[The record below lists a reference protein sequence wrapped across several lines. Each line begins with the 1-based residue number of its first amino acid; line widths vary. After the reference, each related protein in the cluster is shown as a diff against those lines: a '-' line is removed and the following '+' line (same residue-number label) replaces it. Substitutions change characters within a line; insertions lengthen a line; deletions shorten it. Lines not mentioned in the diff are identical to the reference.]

1 MEAFKLF
8 PLYFLN
14 VLILIKLLLM
24 KYKNKIIVLSIINIF
39 FLFKEIYSADFE
51 TGVYGSFSSGNL
63 NIFDAG
69 ANFLV
74 KSDFNKKISGKFYSE
89 YSYNKALY
97 NGKGDH
103 LFISQY
109 TGDISVT
116 YYLNNLWSLSL
127 APRFSLGRYDYQ
139 EVEPEI
145 TFFYDS
151 EAFGWKIFSSYGI
164 EGYNYPGINERITVS
179 NFNQGTEYSYYLNQK
194 TDLSASAEIYSSD
207 YSTTGGY
214 SDMTLRGGI
223 DYSVEQYYLGGGIF
237 LGYDSS
243 GYQTVGLD
251 GSGGYYLKENISVDF
266 STDLSSSSVSTTS
279 SGTTTQKGGGKQGSL
294 STGKKPSPVSTQ
306 TSYYTFYL
314 YVGSTYY
321 F

>member
-1 MEAFKLF
+1 M
-8 PLYFLN
+8 
-14 VLILIKLLLM
+14 
-24 KYKNKIIVLSIINIF
+24 F
-39 FLFKEIYSADFE
+39 FLFQEIYSADFE
-51 TGVYGSFSSGNL
+51 AGIYGSFSSGNL

-74 KSDFNKKISGKFYSE
+74 KNDFNKKISGKFYSE

-109 TGDISVT
+109 TGDISLK
-116 YYLNNLWSLSL
+116 YFLNNLWSFSF

-151 EAFGWKIFSSYGI
+151 DHFGWKIFTSYGK
-164 EGYNYPGINERITVS
+164 EGYNYPGITGRIKVT
-179 NFNQGTEYSYYLNQK
+179 NFNLGTEYSYYLNK
-194 TDLSASAEIYSSD
+194 STDLSASAEISSSD
-207 YSTTGGY
+207 YTTTGGY

-223 DYSVEQYYLGGGIF
+223 DYSMEQYYLGGGIF

-251 GSGGYYLKENISVDF
+251 GSGGYYLKKNISVDF
-266 STDLSSSSVSTTS
+266 STDMSSSSISTT
-279 SGTTTQKGGGKQGSL
+279 SGTTTTPQKGGGKQGGSL
-294 STGKKPSPVSTQ
+294 SSGKKPSPVSTQ
-306 TSYYTFYL
+306 TSYYTFYF